1 MIKQKTAI
9 ICGYGDLG
17 KAIAKK
23 FLLQNYAVIILSR
36 NFDKNPDYVFF
47 QCDISDPV
55 QVDQSIQTICNQYA
69 TIDVLIFTAAPEVQ
83 RVNLLDMSVAGVKS
97 DFETTVFGGFNI
109 LKQVGLVMKEQ
120 RSGVII
126 GVTSAITEENYPS
139 AKMGAYLSA
148 KYALKGML
156 RQVHQEL
163 VKFGVRVHALAP
175 GFMRTKLNHDV
186 PGRVDEFLIEKNPMK
201 HMVALEELGDLA
213 LFLSSDQA
221 MYLGGLSIPVAAG
234 EVSNL

>member
-1 MIKQKTAI
+1 MIKQKSVI

-23 FLLQNYAVIILSR
+23 FLLQNYTVIILSR
-36 NFDKNPDYVFF
+36 SFDTNPDYSFF
-47 QCDISDPV
+47 QCDISDSV
-55 QVDQSIQTICNQYA
+55 QVDRSIQAICNQYA
-69 TIDVLIFTAAPEVQ
+69 TIDVLIYTAVSEVQ
-83 RVNLLDMSVAGVKS
+83 RMNLLDMSVASVKS

-109 LKQVGLVMKEQ
+109 LKQVGLVMKRQ

-126 GVTSAITEENYPS
+126 GITSVITEENYPV

-156 RQVHQEL
+156 RQAHQEL
-163 VKFGVRVHALAP
+163 VNFGVRVHALAP
-175 GFMRTKLNHDV
+175 GFMRTKLNRDV
-186 PGRVDEFLIEKNPMK
+186 PERVDEFIIEKNPMK

>member
-47 QCDISDPV
+47 QCDISDSV
-55 QVDQSIQTICNQYA
+55 QVDQSIQAICNQYA